1 MEWKELMQ
9 IRQSCRAYTGRQVT
23 DAQLK
28 EILRAGCAA
37 PVARGNY
44 EQLQLTVIQD
54 KALLEAI
61 DDVTR
66 KAYGDD
72 SFSCTRGAP
81 TVILVSVQEEQGQ
94 IPPMVLASAACVVEN
109 MHLAAAGLGLG
120 SVYLGSIQAVNNSL
134 EVLYRLRLRDGF
146 WPVLALAVGEARD
159 PAEKRAVPMT
169 RIFTNIIE

>member
-61 DDVTR
+61 DDVAR

-94 IPPMVLASAACVVEN
+94 IPPMMLAS
-109 MHLAAAGLGLG
+109 
-120 SVYLGSIQAVNNSL
+120 
-134 EVLYRLRLRDGF
+134 
-146 WPVLALAVGEARD
+146 
-159 PAEKRAVPMT
+159 T
-169 RIFTNIIE
+169 RNAMV